1 MVQIT
6 IGVDGMACSMCEAHV
21 SDAIRKA
28 FPVKKVT
35 ASHTKGQAVIVAENE
50 IAEADIAKALE
61 PTGYRMGQLQLR
73 ALPEEK
79 AVWSFWLIA
88 QSVRFIIRQSRYPV
102 FCRIF
107 VCLFYLITALMI
119 NCKKQTAVSRCL
131 FLGIGFP
138 PS

>member
-61 PTGYRMGQLQLR
+61 PTGYRMSATAARLTRRKSCLVFLADCPIR
-73 ALPEEK
+73 ALHHPAEPLPG
-79 AVWSFWLIA
+79 VLPDFCLSFL
-88 QSVRFIIRQSRYPV
+88 SYNS
-102 FCRIF
+102 
-107 VCLFYLITALMI
+107 LDDKL
-119 NCKKQTAVSRCL
+119 
-131 FLGIGFP
+131 
-138 PS
+138 

>member
-6 IGVDGMACSMCEAHV
+6 VGVDGMACSMCEAHV

-61 PTGYRMGQLQLR
+61 PTGYRMVSYSCAPYQKR
-73 ALPEEK
+73 Y
-79 AVWSFWLIA
+79 FWLIA

-131 FLGIGFP
+131 FLGIGSP

>member
-6 IGVDGMACSMCEAHV
+6 VGVDGMACSMCEARV

-61 PTGYRMGQLQLR
+61 PTGYRMVSYNCAPYQKKKLFG
-73 ALPEEK
+73 
-79 AVWSFWLIA
+79 
-88 QSVRFIIRQSRYPV
+88 
-102 FCRIF
+102 IF
-107 VCLFYLITALMI
+107 
-119 NCKKQTAVSRCL
+119 
-131 FLGIGFP
+131 G
-138 PS
+138 

>member
-6 IGVDGMACSMCEAHV
+6 VGVDGMACSMCEAHV

-61 PTGYRMGQLQLR
+61 PTGYRMVSYSCAPYQKKKLF
-73 ALPEEK
+73 
-79 AVWSFWLIA
+79 WSFWLIA

-131 FLGIGFP
+131 FLGIGSP

>member
-6 IGVDGMACSMCEAHV
+6 VGVDGMACSMCEAHV

-35 ASHTKGQAVIVAENE
+35 ASHTKGAGT
-50 IAEADIAKALE
+50 DRL
-61 PTGYRMGQLQLR
+61 PHGQLQLR

-79 AVWSFWLIA
+79 AVWYFWLIA

-131 FLGIGFP
+131 FLGIGSP

>member
-6 IGVDGMACSMCEAHV
+6 VGVDGMACSMCEAHV

-61 PTGYRMGQLQLR
+61 PTGYRMVSYSC

-79 AVWSFWLIA
+79 AVWYFWLIA
-88 QSVRFIIRQSRYPV
+88 QSVRFIIRQSHYPV

-107 VCLFYLITALMI
+107 VCLFYLINSPDDKL
-119 NCKKQTAVSRCL
+119 
-131 FLGIGFP
+131 
-138 PS
+138 

>member
-6 IGVDGMACSMCEAHV
+6 VGVDGMACNMCEAHV

-50 IAEADIAKALE
+50 IAGADIAKALE
-61 PTGYRMGQLQLR
+61 PTGYRMVSYSC
-73 ALPEEK
+73 ATEEK
-79 AVWSFWLIA
+79 AVWYFWLIT

-131 FLGIGFP
+131 FLGIGSP